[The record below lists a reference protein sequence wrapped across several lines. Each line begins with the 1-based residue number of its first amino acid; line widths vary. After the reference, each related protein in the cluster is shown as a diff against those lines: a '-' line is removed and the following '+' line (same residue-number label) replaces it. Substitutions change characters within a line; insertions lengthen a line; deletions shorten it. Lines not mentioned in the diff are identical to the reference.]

1 MNDKWFNIS
10 VIIIL
15 ASILANGLVFMIT
28 DFPGG
33 NSFNNLYSTDLDY
46 SSIKTNYAETI
57 NTEASINSTATNYD
71 GSGFIPIL
79 LGGLAAGLVGVTM
92 VIKAVAGLEVLMLKI
107 ATIFTMFSVV
117 IYTLVAIMFIVKAIA
132 IGYLGSILVRLIF
145 GGRQ

>member
-33 NSFNNLYSTDLDY
+33 NSFNNLHSTDLDY
-46 SSIKTNYAETI
+46 SATKTNYAETI

>member
-33 NSFNNLYSTDLDY
+33 SSFDNLHSTDLDY
-46 SSIKTNYAETI
+46 SATKTNYAETI

-79 LGGLAAGLVGVTM
+79 LGGWAAGLVGVTM

>member
-33 NSFNNLYSTDLDY
+33 NSFNNLHSTDLGY
-46 SSIKTNYAETI
+46 FSTKTNYAETI

-92 VIKAVAGLEVLMLKI
+92 IIKAVAGLEVLMLKI

-132 IGYLGSILVRLIF
+132 IGYLGSILIRLIF